1 MSIIA
6 PPTNTRIPPDDLD
19 ALLRDYFRSE
29 MPDRFPALRL
39 PAPTRRTLPRPQT
52 FSARSRSLLALAA
65 AVLFLI
71 GGSWYLSGT
80 PTEFATPSAGVGQGK
95 MGNAKTFLKTLQGTK
110 PGAPHGTLAPAGR

>member
-6 PPTNTRIPPDDLD
+6 PPTNTRMPPDDLD

-39 PAPTRRTLPRPQT
+39 PAPTRRLPRPQT

-80 PTEFATPSAGVGQGK
+80 PSQFAAPTPSLGHGE
-95 MGNAKTFLKTLQGTK
+95 MGNAKGGLPKILRENT
-110 PGAPHGTLAPAGR
+110 PGSSHETHRPTGR